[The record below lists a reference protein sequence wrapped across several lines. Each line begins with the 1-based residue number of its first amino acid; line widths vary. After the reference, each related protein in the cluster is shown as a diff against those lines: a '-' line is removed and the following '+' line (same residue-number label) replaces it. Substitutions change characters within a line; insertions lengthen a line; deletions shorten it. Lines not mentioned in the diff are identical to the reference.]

1 MSKGKLAK
9 FADMERFENVFQYP
23 YSVVDDVPFDMKG
36 KWREMYFHNDNPI
49 VLELGCGKGEYT
61 VELAKLYPE
70 MNFIGVDIKIQN
82 LKKIYNGNTVL
93 DIDNLGV
100 AKGELIGLVGNN
112 GAGKTTL
119 LRLILDLIQADD
131 GFVESNGQKVNE
143 SETWKEYTGSYI
155 DGRFLID
162 FLTPEE
168 YFDFIA
174 DVYHIDDETL
184 QERLAQF
191 EGFMHDE
198 IMGTKKYLRDFSQG
212 NRQKIGIIGAM
223 IINPKVLLLD
233 EPFNYLDPSSQM
245 TIAHMIQRICKEQGT
260 TVIIS
265 SHNLNFV
272 ADISSRIL
280 LLEKGKLV
288 KDLPNADGAAI
299 AELNEYFGIQAE

>member
-1 MSKGKLAK
+1 M
-9 FADMERFENVFQYP
+9 
-23 YSVVDDVPFDMKG
+23 
-36 KWREMYFHNDNPI
+36 
-49 VLELGCGKGEYT
+49 
-61 VELAKLYPE
+61 
-70 MNFIGVDIKIQN
+70 DIKIQN

-93 DIDNLGV
+93 DIPELSI
-100 AKGELIGLVGNN
+100 ASGELIGLVGNN

-119 LRLILDLIQADD
+119 LRLILDLIKADD
-131 GFVESNGQKVNE
+131 GYVESNGVKVNE
-143 SETWKEYTGSYI
+143 NEDWKNYTGSYI

-168 YFDFIA
+168 YFAFIA
-174 DVYHIDDETL
+174 DVYQIPEDVL
-184 QERLAQF
+184 ANRLATF
-191 EGFMHDE
+191 ESFMHGE
-198 IMGTKKYLRDFSQG
+198 ILETKKYLRDFSQG

-245 TIAHMIQRICKEQGT
+245 AVARMIQHINKDLGA

-272 ADISSRIL
+272 SDISSRIL

-288 KDLPNADGAAI
+288 KNLNNEKGAAI
-299 AELNEYFGIQAE
+299 EELNEYFGIQSE

>member
-1 MSKGKLAK
+1 M
-9 FADMERFENVFQYP
+9 M
-23 YSVVDDVPFDMKG
+23 
-36 KWREMYFHNDNPI
+36 
-49 VLELGCGKGEYT
+49 
-61 VELAKLYPE
+61 
-70 MNFIGVDIKIQN
+70 IKIQN

-93 DIDNLGV
+93 DITDLGI
-100 AKGELIGLVGNN
+100 ASGELIGLVGNN

-131 GFVESNGQKVNE
+131 GYVESDGQNVSE
-143 SETWKEYTGSYI
+143 SEAWKEYTGSYI

-168 YFDFIA
+168 YFSFIA
-174 DVYHIDDETL
+174 SIYKIDDATMK
-184 QERLAQF
+184 ERLSAF
-191 EGFMHDE
+191 EGFMNGE

-212 NRQKIGIIGAM
+212 NRQKTGIIGAM
-223 IINPKVLLLD
+223 MINPKVLLLD

-245 TIAHMIQRICKEQGT
+245 TIAHMIQRICKERGT

-280 LLEKGKLV
+280 LLEKGRLV
-288 KDLPNADGAAI
+288 KDLQNADGAAI

>member
-1 MSKGKLAK
+1 M
-9 FADMERFENVFQYP
+9 
-23 YSVVDDVPFDMKG
+23 
-36 KWREMYFHNDNPI
+36 
-49 VLELGCGKGEYT
+49 
-61 VELAKLYPE
+61 
-70 MNFIGVDIKIQN
+70 IKIQN

-93 DIDNLGV
+93 DIADLGI
-100 AKGELIGLVGNN
+100 ASGELIGLVGNN

-131 GFVESNGQKVNE
+131 GYVESDGQKVSE
-143 SETWKEYTGSYI
+143 SEAWKEYTGSYI

-168 YFDFIA
+168 YFSFIA
-174 DVYHIDDETL
+174 SVYKIDDATMK
-184 QERLAQF
+184 ERLLAF
-191 EGFMHDE
+191 EGFMNGE

-212 NRQKIGIIGAM
+212 NRQKTGIIGAM
-223 IINPKVLLLD
+223 MINPKVLLLD

-245 TIAHMIQRICKEQGT
+245 SIAHMIQRICKERGT

-280 LLEKGKLV
+280 LLEKGRLV

>member
-1 MSKGKLAK
+1 M
-9 FADMERFENVFQYP
+9 
-23 YSVVDDVPFDMKG
+23 
-36 KWREMYFHNDNPI
+36 
-49 VLELGCGKGEYT
+49 
-61 VELAKLYPE
+61 
-70 MNFIGVDIKIQN
+70 
-82 LKKIYNGNTVL
+82 
-93 DIDNLGV
+93 
-100 AKGELIGLVGNN
+100 IGLVGNN

-198 IMGTKKYLRDFSQG
+198 IMGTKKYLRDFLRATARRLVS
-212 NRQKIGIIGAM
+212 
-223 IINPKVLLLD
+223 
-233 EPFNYLDPSSQM
+233 
-245 TIAHMIQRICKEQGT
+245 
-260 TVIIS
+260 
-265 SHNLNFV
+265 
-272 ADISSRIL
+272 
-280 LLEKGKLV
+280 LER
-288 KDLPNADGAAI
+288 
-299 AELNEYFGIQAE
+299 

>member
-1 MSKGKLAK
+1 M
-9 FADMERFENVFQYP
+9 
-23 YSVVDDVPFDMKG
+23 
-36 KWREMYFHNDNPI
+36 
-49 VLELGCGKGEYT
+49 
-61 VELAKLYPE
+61 
-70 MNFIGVDIKIQN
+70 DIKIQN

-191 EGFMHDE
+191 EALCTMKSWE
-198 IMGTKKYLRDFSQG
+198 LRSISVIFL
-212 NRQKIGIIGAM
+212 RQP
-223 IINPKVLLLD
+223 PKD
-233 EPFNYLDPSSQM
+233 WYHRSNDY
-245 TIAHMIQRICKEQGT
+245 
-260 TVIIS
+260 
-265 SHNLNFV
+265 
-272 ADISSRIL
+272 
-280 LLEKGKLV
+280 
-288 KDLPNADGAAI
+288 
-299 AELNEYFGIQAE
+299 

>member
-1 MSKGKLAK
+1 M
-9 FADMERFENVFQYP
+9 
-23 YSVVDDVPFDMKG
+23 
-36 KWREMYFHNDNPI
+36 
-49 VLELGCGKGEYT
+49 
-61 VELAKLYPE
+61 
-70 MNFIGVDIKIQN
+70 IKIQN

-174 DVYHIDDETL
+174 DVYHIDDESCRSDWLSLRALCTMKSWEPRSISAIFL
-184 QERLAQF
+184 RATDRRLVSSER
-191 EGFMHDE
+191 
-198 IMGTKKYLRDFSQG
+198 
-212 NRQKIGIIGAM
+212 
-223 IINPKVLLLD
+223 
-233 EPFNYLDPSSQM
+233 
-245 TIAHMIQRICKEQGT
+245 
-260 TVIIS
+260 
-265 SHNLNFV
+265 
-272 ADISSRIL
+272 
-280 LLEKGKLV
+280 
-288 KDLPNADGAAI
+288 
-299 AELNEYFGIQAE
+299 